1 MPRGAVWGGG
11 GKTARRRAPPGVHG
25 VYPPPALTPGA
36 QSPIVR
42 TMALQD
48 FLRLFWFRP
57 SDRSAA
63 MPPPRWRAPARVHV
77 GMRVLL
83 RIPIASAHTTWI
95 PAGAAGVVVGGNP
108 KARQVS
114 VELDMPRTVIT
125 VPWSWVEEEP
135 EPSPVAP
142 PPDPPGAE

>member
-1 MPRGAVWGGG
+1 MRS
-11 GKTARRRAPPGVHG
+11 ARSLAA
-25 VYPPPALTPGA
+25 PPALTRGA
-36 QSPIVR
+36 RRPIVR
-42 TMALQD
+42 AMALQD

-57 SDRSAA
+57 PERGTPAA
-63 MPPPRWRAPARVHV
+63 APRWRPPNRVQV

-83 RIPIASAHTTWI
+83 RIPIASPHTTWI
-95 PAGAAGVVVGGNP
+95 PAGAAGVVVGGNQ

-135 EPSPVAP
+135 PETADPGAAP
-142 PPDPPGAE
+142 PDDPAGTR